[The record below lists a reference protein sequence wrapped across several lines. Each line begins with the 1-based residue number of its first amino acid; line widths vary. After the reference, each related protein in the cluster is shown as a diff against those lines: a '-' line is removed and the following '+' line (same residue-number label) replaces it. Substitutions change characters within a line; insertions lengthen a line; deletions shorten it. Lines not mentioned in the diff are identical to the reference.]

1 MNVREF
7 GVRLLL
13 CWGIVKASP
22 EDLLLA
28 AQLSVEYQIDISRD
42 LRPLLSKSEV
52 PKLSQD

>member
-1 MNVREF
+1 MSVREL

-13 CWGIVKASP
+13 RWGIVKASP

-42 LRPLLSKSEV
+42 LGPLLSKSEV
-52 PKLSQD
+52 PKLQQD